1 MVDLSVVPK
10 TMIMTLI
17 KYLVPFVVFVFLVN
31 HFLPKL
37 KGYIGERRVTKKLT
51 TLPPDQYFVFDD
63 IMIPSQNGT
72 SQIDHVVVSP
82 YGVFA
87 IETKNYDGWI
97 YGNEK
102 DKTWTQVLNKRTKH
116 RFLNPLRQNYGHVK
130 ALEDVLSVKGI
141 HSIVAFANGTLK
153 TELPENVMRLEDVNT
168 YIQSFEKKVFD
179 SKKVDQLM
187 TTLTESNVSDKQA
200 RKNHVKRVKT
210 VKKTG

>member
-10 TMIMTLI
+10 AMIMTLI
-17 KYLVPFVVFVFLVN
+17 KYIVPFIVFVFLVKR
-31 HFLPKL
+31 FLPKL
-37 KGYIGERRVTKKLT
+37 KGHIGEKRVTKKLT

-63 IMIPSQNGT
+63 IMIPSRNGT

-97 YGNEK
+97 YGNAK
-102 DKTWTQVLNKRTKH
+102 DKTWTQVLNKHTKH
-116 RFLNPLRQNYGHVK
+116 RFQNPLRQNYGHVK
-130 ALEDVLSVKGI
+130 ALEAVLSVKGI

-168 YIQSFEKKVFD
+168 YIQSFKKKVFD

-200 RKNHVKRVKT
+200 RKNHVKRVKA